1 MAYAFFTIVIPL
13 LKNCFKSLISIFF
26 CPLRADSIN
35 DCDSSL
41 CSRKISRTDESAEP
55 SIRALIMLINSTG
68 TWQHKGC
75 YVNQSPKR
83 ALPVSFDNSV
93 SGNQGNR
100 NVFEH
105 CRDKAES
112 FGYKLF
118 GADNKNCWSGNDAEN
133 TYDDH
138 GVSSECYVNN
148 QGYGVGSEINGDMF
162 VYRYH

>member
-1 MAYAFFTIVIPL
+1 MFSKDIA
-13 LKNCFKSLISIFF
+13 
-26 CPLRADSIN
+26 
-35 DCDSSL
+35 
-41 CSRKISRTDESAEP
+41 DESAEP

-118 GADNKNCWSGNDAEN
+118 GVDNKNCWSGNDAEN

-148 QGYGVGSEINGDMF
+148 QGYGVGSEINGDVF

>member
-1 MAYAFFTIVIPL
+1 MPPESPSWFRFYKWL
-13 LKNCFKSLISIFF
+13 
-26 CPLRADSIN
+26 
-35 DCDSSL
+35 CDISL

>member
-1 MAYAFFTIVIPL
+1 MF
-13 LKNCFKSLISIFF
+13 
-26 CPLRADSIN
+26 
-35 DCDSSL
+35 
-41 CSRKISRTDESAEP
+41 
-55 SIRALIMLINSTG
+55 INSTG

-118 GADNKNCWSGNDAEN
+118 GVDNKNCWSGNDAEN

-138 GVSSECYVNN
+138 GISSECYVNN

>member
-1 MAYAFFTIVIPL
+1 
-13 LKNCFKSLISIFF
+13 
-26 CPLRADSIN
+26 
-35 DCDSSL
+35 
-41 CSRKISRTDESAEP
+41 
-55 SIRALIMLINSTG
+55 MLVNSTG

-138 GVSSECYVNN
+138 GASSECYVNN
-148 QGYGVGSEINGDMF
+148 QGYGIGSEINGDMF
-162 VYRYH
+162 IYRYH